1 MPPALAGDIRSVR
14 LVPSLGQLRTQLRR
28 LLSIAALDLAFTL
41 PAKAVKGKIDGDEED
56 ALKKDFA
63 VKPLP
68 ARPQKIQF
76 PCRKT

>member
-1 MPPALAGDIRSVR
+1 MKCI
-14 LVPSLGQLRTQLRR
+14 
-28 LLSIAALDLAFTL
+28 LSIAALDLAFTL